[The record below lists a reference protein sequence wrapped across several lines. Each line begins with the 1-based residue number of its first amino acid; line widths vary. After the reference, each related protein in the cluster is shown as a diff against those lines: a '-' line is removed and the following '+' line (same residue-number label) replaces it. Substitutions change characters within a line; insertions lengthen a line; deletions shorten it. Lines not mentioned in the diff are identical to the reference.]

1 MAGDGSIVAVVALAF
16 TGIIAA
22 VVAMVAQTM
31 SPERKRIGRNSAKFP
46 AAFTSSL
53 TRKEVL
59 DAVEQRLTNIP
70 SLRQKW
76 KTTDKVEKVGR
87 YQAMLK
93 VPYNLAGD
101 NIMVSFLLNLLAT
114 SKEAGGCTVEWSY
127 VMMSQLSDN
136 MTQIAVIEQ
145 EVYKNTTLE
154 IRSAIFTAQGDA
166 EEAEFLESKTEQ
178 QQHDSTALEQLTDEA
193 TLTAQPAKRQ
203 ESFPPLPDIVG
214 EELKYISGTTGNPA
228 LMQVP
233 EVQAQMPSVDTLIPE
248 VQSQMPTYTLNT
260 PLSDTKLGDVSNT
273 LNFTPPDPNLSS
285 SAPKQ
290 KELKCA
296 KCNQDRDPSFNFC
309 LYCGHTD

>member
-1 MAGDGSIVAVVALAF
+1 MAGDGSIVAVVVLAF
-16 TGIIAA
+16 IGIIAG

-31 SPERKRIGRNSAKFP
+31 SPGLKRIGGNSAKFP
-46 AAFTSSL
+46 AAFSSSL

-76 KTTDKVEKVGR
+76 KTTDKVEKIGR

-166 EEAEFLESKTEQ
+166 EEAEFLQSKTEQ
-178 QQHDSTALEQLTDEA
+178 QQQQQQNE
-193 TLTAQPAKRQ
+193 QPAIVAETFQSTKPAA
-203 ESFPPLPDIVG
+203 SFPPLPDIVG
-214 EELKYISGTTGNPA
+214 AELKSISGTTGDPA
-228 LMQVP
+228 LMEVP

-248 VQSQMPTYTLNT
+248 VQAQMPTYVLNT
-260 PLSDTKLGDVSNT
+260 PLPDTTLGQVPNT
-273 LNFTPPDPNLSS
+273 LNFSPPDPNLSS
-285 SAPKQ
+285 SAPKV
-290 KELKCA
+290 KELKCE